1 MAPPFPNIYTHRKVA
16 DAAAK
21 SCDICYKPSTS
32 VLITPDQKDF
42 FYVCTIHLKD
52 THFCTPKIDH
62 EAIKAKRERELA
74 AEVELV
80 KKEYEER
87 LRRNKEKEA
96 NLEKNRGKEHDK
108 EPDKDEDKDKKEEKE
123 KNKMTADEKEPGQE
137 IKTEATAP
145 DEEESRVF
153 ELKSAFYQQ
162 RLGRKRQLEAA
173 KKDRERASQS
183 NYFPSVPN
191 NLPGK

>member
-1 MAPPFPNIYTHRKVA
+1 MIMAPPFPNTYTHRKVA

-52 THFCTPKIDH
+52 SHFCIPKVDD

-87 LRRNKEKEA
+87 QRRNKEKEA
-96 NLEKNRGKEHDK
+96 NLEKNQDK
-108 EPDKDEDKDKKEEKE
+108 QQDKDKEKDKEKE
-123 KNKMTADEKEPGQE
+123 KDKMPAHDKDSRAGQE
-137 IKTEATAP
+137 IKTDATAS
-145 DEEESRVF
+145 DQEESRVF

-162 RLGRKRQLEAA
+162 RLDRKRQLEAS
-173 KKDRERASQS
+173 KKDRERASQP
-183 NYFPSVPN
+183 NYFPSVPS